1 MELFLNET
9 VVSAFPAFTGISA
22 EINMVSGERV
32 TSTSTSILLPSDGVK
47 GESDI
52 CEVPISSR
60 SQIQGVEGTLIADVT
75 SPHGK
80 NHRIVFYRDINVFA
94 FELLDTSQR
103 HSITYRLDEL
113 LCVRTKPV
121 KIKRGIP
128 IAEEELVS
136 PEDST
141 LYFNFVF
148 KKDKYRW
155 RLKQLPVTFQTKS
168 ERDYWKSI
176 ITATLSGVRNRPK
189 NIIVFINPFG
199 GKGKAQSIFQNNRS
213 ESGSSVLS
221 VHYTTK
227 RLIVLRQS
235 STSAQVRY
243 DENNHVR
250 DLTHQCFPPSC
261 GFPHSSR
268 SLAADE

>member
-1 MELFLNET
+1 
-9 VVSAFPAFTGISA
+9 
-22 EINMVSGERV
+22 MVSGERV

-94 FELLDTSQR
+94 FELLEKVAFCAFADA
-103 HSITYRLDEL
+103 HVAFLEL
-113 LCVRTKPV
+113 FHNVCVRNFLDL
-121 KIKRGIP
+121 
-128 IAEEELVS
+128 AWASFVS